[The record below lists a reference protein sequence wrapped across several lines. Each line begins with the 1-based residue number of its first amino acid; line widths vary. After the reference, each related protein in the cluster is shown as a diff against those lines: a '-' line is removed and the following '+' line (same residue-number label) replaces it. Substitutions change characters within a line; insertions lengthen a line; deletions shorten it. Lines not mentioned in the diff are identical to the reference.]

1 MFVGNY
7 RLCKCV
13 VNELFFYRMLNFLL
27 YVVVYFEEFVVNLVY
42 FLFCVLKIL
51 RKKKI
56 FEYF

>member
-51 RKKKI
+51 RKKKN
-56 FEYF
+56 F